1 MGWDGAG
8 MGHVI
13 REGAVTACGRIV
25 LDDPAYVS
33 VEVTCGDDEFGE
45 APRGSTVYRVGITG
59 RAAVVVAEL
68 WRPDA
73 PVLLL
78 FAGRY
83 VVRHEPA
90 EGRIHHEV
98 EADYVGLLF
107 DDRRLEQIGSARPPA

>member
-1 MGWDGAG
+1 
-8 MGHVI
+8 MGHII
-13 REGAVTACGRIV
+13 REGAVTTCGRVV

-33 VEVTCGDDEFGE
+33 VEVTSTDDEFGE
-45 APRGSTVYRVGITG
+45 PPRGSTVYRVGITG

-83 VVRHEPA
+83 VVRHEA
-90 EGRIHHEV
+90 SDSRRHHEV

-107 DDRRLEQIGSARPPA
+107 DDRRLERIGVGRPPA

>member
-1 MGWDGAG
+1 V
-8 MGHVI
+8 GHII
-13 REGAVTACGRIV
+13 REGAVTACGRVV

-33 VEVTCGDDEFGE
+33 VEVTCADDEFGE
-45 APRGSTVYRVGITG
+45 PPRGSTVYRVGITG

-83 VVRHEPA
+83 VVRHEPSDS
-90 EGRIHHEV
+90 GLHHEV

-107 DDRRLEQIGSARPPA
+107 DDRRLERIGGGRPSA